1 MTAISISL
9 SGVTGVDWPRWQR
22 LATEVEALGFAG
34 LYRYDHFA
42 APTPPQGTP
51 ERDNLDL
58 IASLTW
64 LASHTKRI
72 HFGPLVAPFSIHEP
86 HLLVRQATAID
97 DLSGGRFVLGV
108 GAGWMEREHTMFG
121 YSLGDIPTRMARF
134 AEGLAVV
141 AGLLRSSEPFTFEGR
156 FFQMREATIMPRPQ
170 HPHGPPLLVGGKG
183 PRRSLPLVARY
194 ADIWNVD
201 FLPAAELRERSALL
215 DQLLIKEG
223 RQPSD
228 VKRTVALRVF
238 CGRDLAE
245 LDQRFRGLRPYFPA
259 WAALPAG
266 EFLEKMRQLFAGSI
280 VGTPE
285 EVVAQM
291 RAYTDVGL
299 DELMLHWTVSSDIE
313 GLRLLAE
320 YVLPHFAK

>member
-22 LATEVEALGFAG
+22 LASEVEALGFAG

-42 APTPPQGTP
+42 APTPPQGMT

-58 IASLTW
+58 TASLTW

-72 HFGPLVAPFSIHEP
+72 RFGPLVAPFSIRDP

-121 YSLGDIPTRMARF
+121 YDLGDIRTRMDRF
-134 AEGLAVV
+134 EEGLAVIT
-141 AGLLRSSEPFTFEGR
+141 GLLRSPEPFSFEGR

-170 HPHGPPLLVGGKG
+170 RPHGPPILVGGKG
-183 PRRSLPLVARY
+183 PKRALPLVARY

-201 FLPAAELRERSALL
+201 FMTVDLLRERSALL

-223 RQPSD
+223 RHPGD
-228 VKRTVALRVF
+228 VKRTAAVRVF
-238 CGRDLAE
+238 CGRDEAE
-245 LDQRFRGLRPYFPA
+245 LEQRLSGLRPYFPA
-259 WAALPAG
+259 WADLSPEAL
-266 EFLEKMRQLFAGSI
+266 LEKVRQTFGGSI
-280 VGTPE
+280 IGTPQA
-285 EVVAQM
+285 VVAQL
-291 RAYTDVGL
+291 RAYTDLGL
-299 DELMLHWTVSSDIE
+299 DELMLHWTVAGDIE

-320 YVLPHFAK
+320 YVLPHFAV

>member
-22 LATEVEALGFAG
+22 LASEVEALGFAG

-42 APTPPQGTP
+42 APYPMGRS
-51 ERDNLDL
+51 ENDNLDL
-58 IASLTW
+58 TASLTW

-72 HFGPLVAPFSIHEP
+72 RFGPLVAPFSIREP

-121 YSLGDIPTRMARF
+121 YELGDIRTRMDRF
-134 AEGLAVV
+134 EEGLAVIT
-141 AGLLRSSEPFTFEGR
+141 GLLRSPEPFSFEGR

-170 HPHGPPLLVGGKG
+170 RPHGPPILVGGKG
-183 PRRSLPLVARY
+183 PKRALPLVARY

-201 FLPAAELRERSALL
+201 FMAVDLLRERSALL

-223 RQPSD
+223 RQSGD
-228 VKRTVALRVF
+228 VKRTAAVRVF
-238 CGRDLAE
+238 CGRDEAE
-245 LDQRFRGLRPYFPA
+245 LEQRLNGLRPYVPA
-259 WAALPAG
+259 WADLSPEAL
-266 EFLEKMRQLFAGSI
+266 LEKVRQTFGGSI
-280 VGTPE
+280 IGTPE
-285 EVVAQM
+285 DVVTQL
-291 RAYTDVGL
+291 RAYTDLGL
-299 DELMLHWTVSSDIE
+299 DELMLHWTVAGDIE

-320 YVLPHFAK
+320 YVLPHFAV